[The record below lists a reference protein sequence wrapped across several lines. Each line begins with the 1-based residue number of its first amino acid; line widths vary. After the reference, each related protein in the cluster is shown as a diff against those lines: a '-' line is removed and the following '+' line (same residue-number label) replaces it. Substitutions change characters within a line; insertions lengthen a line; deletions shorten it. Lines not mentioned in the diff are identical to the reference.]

1 MDGLLLG
8 GTGFAVA
15 IVMTFLEVPVAVAL
29 GLVGVI
35 GTALII
41 GTGCAMA
48 VGATT
53 VWDSVTNDT
62 LTMLPLFVLMGNLL
76 AQSGLSARLDQS
88 MAVLIGHRRSG
99 LALATIGASAG
110 FGMLSGSSLATT
122 ATMGRI
128 ALPEMQAAVSLGGI
142 GRGGG
147 QAGHFDPA
155 LHGAGDLCLH
165 RRAIPPRAVAGH
177 SRADH
182 AGRDAV
188 LSGDPGAD
196 LGRLI
201 DSAGAGAGC
210 RGRADCG
217 DP

>member
-76 AQSGLSARLDQS
+76 AQSG
-88 MAVLIGHRRSG
+88 RRR
-99 LALATIGASAG
+99 
-110 FGMLSGSSLATT
+110 GSINPW
-122 ATMGRI
+122 R
-128 ALPEMQAAVSLGGI
+128 
-142 GRGGG
+142 
-147 QAGHFDPA
+147 
-155 LHGAGDLCLH
+155 C
-165 RRAIPPRAVAGH
+165 
-177 SRADH
+177 
-182 AGRDAV
+182 
-188 LSGDPGAD
+188 
-196 LGRLI
+196 
-201 DSAGAGAGC
+201 
-210 RGRADCG
+210 
-217 DP
+217 